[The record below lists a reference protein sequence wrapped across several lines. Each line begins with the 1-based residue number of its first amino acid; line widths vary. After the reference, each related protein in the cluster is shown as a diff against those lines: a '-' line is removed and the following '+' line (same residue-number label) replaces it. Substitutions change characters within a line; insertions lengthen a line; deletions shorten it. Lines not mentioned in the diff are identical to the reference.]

1 MEVFNA
7 QLHVPCS
14 GQCGEHL
21 PSISKITL
29 LYIRL
34 TENTLLMTLIKE
46 KPFDHIIP
54 NFYQ

>member
-7 QLHVPCS
+7 QLRVPCS